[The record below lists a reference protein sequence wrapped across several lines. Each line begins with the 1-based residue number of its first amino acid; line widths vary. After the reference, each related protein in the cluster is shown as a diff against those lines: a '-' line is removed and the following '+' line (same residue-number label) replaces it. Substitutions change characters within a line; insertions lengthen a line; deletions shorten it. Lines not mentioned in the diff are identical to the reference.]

1 MNTHVACTA
10 RGAKHTGNAAVS
22 VLRVSGWVSGYG
34 DVFVITY
41 VRGSVRPCMRAGG
54 GGVYCVC
61 VRVGVCMCMHVCVCV
76 CSCLCGGIY
85 YSTRVVRA
93 CVCACAHARVRAC
106 VRECVRHTH
115 IIYIRQSI
123 TFCFKVFM

>member
-41 VRGSVRPCMRAGG
+41 VRGSVRPCMRARGG
-54 GGVYCVC
+54 GGGGGGGLLCARGCVYV
-61 VRVGVCMCMHVCVCV
+61 
-76 CSCLCGGIY
+76 Y
-85 YSTRVVRA
+85 A
-93 CVCACAHARVRAC
+93 CVCLCVLVFVWGHILQHTRRACLRVRLRPCARTC
-106 VRECVRHTH
+106 MRA
-115 IIYIRQSI
+115 
-123 TFCFKVFM
+123 